1 MLTQKLGGGQ
11 RTRLLIRRILKRR
24 QVSAERL
31 HPTRRFIRFEKT
43 QHTAGAGG
51 KHRRAG
57 LGAAVGKGEGF
68 LRKNEQTPMFFV
80 GKRDA
85 FAGGKIERT
94 HEQRRTKPQQ
104 SKRKE
109 RRKRVQAEKSRGNQR
124 DGTDGTGCR

>member
-11 RTRLLIRRILKRR
+11 RTCLLIRRILKRW
-24 QVSAERL
+24 QGSTERL
-31 HPTRRFIRFEKT
+31 HPTRRFIRFEET

-57 LGAAVGKGEGF
+57 LGAAARKGEGF

-80 GKRDA
+80 GKRNA

-104 SKRKE
+104 SKCKE

>member
-1 MLTQKLGGGQ
+1 MLTQKLGGSQ
-11 RTRLLIRRILKRR
+11 RTRLLIGRIMKRR

-57 LGAAVGKGEGF
+57 LGTAARKGEGF

-94 HEQRRTKPQQ
+94 H
-104 SKRKE
+104 
-109 RRKRVQAEKSRGNQR
+109 
-124 DGTDGTGCR
+124 D

>member
-11 RTRLLIRRILKRR
+11 RTSLLIRRILKRR
-24 QVSAERL
+24 QGRAERL
-31 HPTRRFIRFEKT
+31 HPTRGFIRFEET

-57 LGAAVGKGEGF
+57 LSAAARKGEGF
-68 LRKNEQTPMFFV
+68 LRENKQTLMLFG

-94 HEQRRTKPQQ
+94 H
-104 SKRKE
+104 
-109 RRKRVQAEKSRGNQR
+109 
-124 DGTDGTGCR
+124 D